1 MSRLRQRCIWC
12 LMMSCK
18 CVQRLVPP
26 EEVKAKVRE
35 YIDNGAT
42 CPILYPLGDAKLMID
57 IFADGYS

>member
-1 MSRLRQRCIWC
+1 MTWCRCA
-12 LMMSCK
+12 
-18 CVQRLVPP
+18 RPAARP

-57 IFADGYS
+57 IFSDGYTDVMATGSCL